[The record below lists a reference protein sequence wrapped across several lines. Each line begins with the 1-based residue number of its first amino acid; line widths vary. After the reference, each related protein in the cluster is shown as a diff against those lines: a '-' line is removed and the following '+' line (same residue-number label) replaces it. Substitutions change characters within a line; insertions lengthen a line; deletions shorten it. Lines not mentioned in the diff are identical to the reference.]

1 MTIPGLVGK
10 PLVEQ
15 LPELFQEVKP
25 ARFAPK
31 ITGRSGRYKTAL
43 RPRLGFRVG
52 EVVKEALDVYA
63 MLCEEV

>member
-31 ITGRSGRYKTAL
+31 ITGRSGRYKSAL
-43 RPRLGFRVG
+43 
-52 EVVKEALDVYA
+52 
-63 MLCEEV
+63 